1 MQAIALR
8 LIFMISLSLLSFCSP
23 APEYDIVIRNGTIY
37 DGSGSEPFVVDL
49 AVAGEKI
56 AEVGKLK
63 KTVRGRIEIDATGLA
78 LSPGFINMLSWAN
91 ESLIADG
98 RSQSDIRQGVTLEV
112 MGEGESMGPLNESM
126 KQEFTRRQGDIK
138 YDIQWTTL
146 GEYLE
151 YLERRGVSCNV
162 ASFIG
167 AATPRI
173 HVLGYRDRAPTAEE
187 LERMRELVRQA
198 MEEGAMGV
206 ASSLIYAPGFYAGT
220 EELIALAEVA
230 ADYGGMYISH
240 LRSEGNSFLEAL
252 DEFITIVR
260 RGGVRGEIYHFKAAG
275 GMNWHKLEQAIEKI
289 DSARAQGLKITAD
302 VYPYTAAAT
311 GLNAAMPPWVQEDG
325 HDIWVTRLKDPA
337 IRERVK
343 KEMNQPG
350 DDWENFFHL
359 AGPENMRLVSFKTDA
374 LKPLTGKTLAEVAAA
389 RGKSAAE
396 TAIDLVV
403 EDDNRIETVYFL
415 MSEENVR
422 RKIALPWVSIGSDME
437 SSAPE
442 GVFLK
447 ASTHPRA
454 YGSFARFLGKYSR
467 QEGLVPLKEAVRR
480 MSGFPAANLGLK
492 DRGLLKA
499 GYFADIVVFDPDSV
513 IDHATFDNPMQYSTG
528 VLHVFVNG
536 VQVLAHGEH
545 TGAKPGR
552 FVRGPGYIETA
563 GK

>member
-1 MQAIALR
+1 
-8 LIFMISLSLLSFCSP
+8 
-23 APEYDIVIRNGTIY
+23 
-37 DGSGSEPFVVDL
+37 
-49 AVAGEKI
+49 
-56 AEVGKLK
+56 
-63 KTVRGRIEIDATGLA
+63 
-78 LSPGFINMLSWAN
+78 
-91 ESLIADG
+91 
-98 RSQSDIRQGVTLEV
+98 
-112 MGEGESMGPLNESM
+112 
-126 KQEFTRRQGDIK
+126 
-138 YDIQWTTL
+138 
-146 GEYLE
+146 
-151 YLERRGVSCNV
+151 
-162 ASFIG
+162 
-167 AATPRI
+167 
-173 HVLGYRDRAPTAEE
+173 
-187 LERMRELVRQA
+187 
-198 MEEGAMGV
+198 
-206 ASSLIYAPGFYAGT
+206 
-220 EELIALAEVA
+220 
-230 ADYGGMYISH
+230 
-240 LRSEGNSFLEAL
+240 
-252 DEFITIVR
+252 
-260 RGGVRGEIYHFKAAG
+260 
-275 GMNWHKLEQAIEKI
+275 
-289 DSARAQGLKITAD
+289 
-302 VYPYTAAAT
+302 
-311 GLNAAMPPWVQEDG
+311 
-325 HDIWVTRLKDPA
+325 VTRLKDPA

-350 DDWENFFHL
+350 EDWGNFFHL

-415 MSEENVR
+415 MSEENIR

-513 IDHATFDNPMQYSTG
+513 IDHATFDNPMQYSSG